1 MKLFRDKHIQIVTR
15 YVVLQAKKTEK
26 MGSSST
32 LRSGLARKKKEERGT
47 GGTSLLPFL
56 KQCRDETGD
65 PAAGNWG
72 QRILSDGVMRLKF
85 SKPNGINE
93 D

>member
-1 MKLFRDKHIQIVTR
+1 MLKLFRDKHIQIVTR

-32 LRSGLARKKKEERGT
+32 LRSGLARKKKERKV

-72 QRILSDGVMRLKF
+72 QILSDGVMRLKF

>member
-1 MKLFRDKHIQIVTR
+1 MSFCKQ
-15 YVVLQAKKTEK
+15 KKTEK

-65 PAAGNWG
+65 PAAGN
-72 QRILSDGVMRLKF
+72 GVKEFLVTV
-85 SKPNGINE
+85 
-93 D
+93 

>member
-1 MKLFRDKHIQIVTR
+1 LKLFRDKHIQIVTR

>member
-1 MKLFRDKHIQIVTR
+1 
-15 YVVLQAKKTEK
+15 

-32 LRSGLARKKKEERGT
+32 MRSGLAKKKKNGAEEKGT

-72 QRILSDGVMRLKF
+72 KRILSDGVMRLKY